1 MLCKHTG
8 KAGIV
13 NQIGFQVCL
22 YIGQNLCGFVVLA

>member
-13 NQIGFQVCL
+13 NQIGCQVCL
-22 YIGQNLCGFVVLA
+22 YNDQNLCGLVVLA

>member
-13 NQIGFQVCL
+13 NQIGFQVFL
-22 YIGQNLCGFVVLA
+22 YNDQNLCGLVVLA